1 MLKNKKGF
9 TLIELLA
16 TIVILGIIMIVA
28 VPNVTGIIYR
38 NRSNTYVEDAK
49 KMVTL
54 ADYAIRG
61 NNNKI
66 VKPATDHCIVFSL
79 QYLDNAEFE
88 EPPNGGKYQ
97 KMKSFV
103 LVKKEGT
110 KLVYYAQIVEEFKST
125 YRGVSFTTSSSLNQE
140 GASNN
145 LVGNFKTSVMSS
157 EIPIPASANSLT
169 TNEKDAILKYVQK
182 FKASFTCDVDAAYVE

>member
-16 TIVILGIIMIVA
+16 TIVILGIIMVIA

-38 NRSNTYVEDAK
+38 NRANTYIEDAK

-61 NNNKI
+61 SNNKI
-66 VKPATDHCIVFSL
+66 TKPADGHCIAFSL

-88 EPPNGGKYQ
+88 EPPNGGDYQ
-97 KMKSFV
+97 KNDSFV
-103 LVKKEGT
+103 VVKKEGS
-110 KLVYYAQIVEEFKST
+110 KLVYYAQIVELYKST

-140 GASNN
+140 GAANS
-145 LVGNFKTSVMSS
+145 LVGNFDAGNMTGLPSATDKVLDYVDKFTDNASS
-157 EIPIPASANSLT
+157 FVTDTEP
-169 TNEKDAILKYVQK
+169 
-182 FKASFTCDVDAAYVE
+182 SFTCTFDAVYGE

>member
-1 MLKNKKGF
+1 M
-9 TLIELLA
+9 IELLA

-38 NRSNTYVEDAK
+38 NRANTYVEDAK

-61 NNNKI
+61 SNNKI
-66 VKPATDHCIVFSL
+66 TRPADGHCIAFSL
-79 QYLDNAEFE
+79 HYLDNAEFE
-88 EPPNGGKYQ
+88 EPPNGGDYQ
-97 KMKSFV
+97 KNDSFV
-103 LVKKEGT
+103 VVKKEGT

-140 GASNN
+140 GAANK
-145 LVGNFKTSVMSS
+145 LVGNFDSGNMNGL
-157 EIPIPASANSLT
+157 PSATGEVLNYVNQFT
-169 TNEKDAILKYVQK
+169 DNEP
-182 FKASFTCDVDAAYVE
+182 SFTCTFDAVYVE

>member
-1 MLKNKKGF
+1 M
-9 TLIELLA
+9 IELLA

-61 NNNKI
+61 SNNKI
-66 VKPATDHCIVFSL
+66 VKPADGHCIAFSL

-88 EPPNGGKYQ
+88 EPPNGGDYQ
-97 KMKSFV
+97 KKRLFCSS
-103 LVKKEGT
+103 KKRR
-110 KLVYYAQIVEEFKST
+110 Y
-125 YRGVSFTTSSSLNQE
+125 
-140 GASNN
+140 
-145 LVGNFKTSVMSS
+145 
-157 EIPIPASANSLT
+157 
-169 TNEKDAILKYVQK
+169 
-182 FKASFTCDVDAAYVE
+182 

>member
-1 MLKNKKGF
+1 M
-9 TLIELLA
+9 IELLA

-38 NRSNTYVEDAK
+38 NRANTYVEDAK

-61 NNNKI
+61 SNNKI
-66 VKPATDHCIVFSL
+66 VKPADGHCIAFSL

-88 EPPNGGKYQ
+88 EPPNGGDYQ
-97 KMKSFV
+97 KNDSFV
-103 LVKKEGT
+103 VVKKEGT
-110 KLVYYAQIVEEFKST
+110 KLVYYAQIVELYKST

-140 GASNN
+140 GAANV
-145 LVGNFKTSVMSS
+145 LVDNFDSLNITGL
-157 EIPIPASANSLT
+157 PSAT
-169 TNEKDAILKYVQK
+169 GDVLKYVK
-182 FKASFTCDVDAAYVE
+182 NFEPSFTCTFDAVYGE

>member
-16 TIVILGIIMIVA
+16 TIVILGIIMVVA
-28 VPNVTGIIYR
+28 VPNVTGIIYK
-38 NRSNTYVEDAK
+38 NRANTYVEDAK

-66 VKPATDHCIVFSL
+66 VKPAADHCIVFSL

-88 EPPNGGKYQ
+88 EPPNGGDYQ
-97 KMKSFV
+97 KNDSFV
-103 LVKKEGT
+103 VVKKEGT
-110 KLVYYAQIVEEFKST
+110 KLVYYAQIVEKFKST

-140 GASNN
+140 GAANK
-145 LVGNFKTSVMSS
+145 LVGNFDSGNITGL
-157 EIPIPASANSLT
+157 PSATGEVLNYVKKFT
-169 TNEKDAILKYVQK
+169 DNEP
-182 FKASFTCDVDAAYVE
+182 SFTCTFDAVYAE

>member
-1 MLKNKKGF
+1 MLKNRKGF

-38 NRSNTYVEDAK
+38 NRANTYVEDAK

-61 NNNKI
+61 SNNKI
-66 VKPATDHCIVFSL
+66 TKPADGHCIAFSL

-88 EPPNGGKYQ
+88 EPPNGGDYQ
-97 KMKSFV
+97 KNDSFV
-103 LVKKEGT
+103 VVKKEGT

-140 GASNN
+140 GAANK
-145 LVGNFKTSVMSS
+145 LVGNFDSGNITGL
-157 EIPIPASANSLT
+157 PSATGDVLN
-169 TNEKDAILKYVQK
+169 YVQK
-182 FKASFTCDVDAAYVE
+182 FTDNEPSFTCTFDAVYAE

>member
-16 TIVILGIIMIVA
+16 TIVILGIIMVIA

-38 NRSNTYVEDAK
+38 NRANTYIEDAK
-49 KMVTL
+49 KLVTL

-61 NNNKI
+61 SNNKI
-66 VKPATDHCIVFSL
+66 VKPADGHCIALSL

-88 EPPNGGKYQ
+88 EPPNGGDYQ
-97 KMKSFV
+97 KNDSFV
-103 LVKKEGT
+103 VVKKDGS
-110 KLVYYAQIVEEFKST
+110 KLVYYAQIVELYKST

-140 GASNN
+140 GAANS
-145 LVGNFKTSVMSS
+145 LVGNFD
-157 EIPIPASANSLT
+157 ASNITGLPSATDKVL
-169 TNEKDAILKYVQK
+169 DYVNQ
-182 FKASFTCDVDAAYVE
+182 FVDTASPFTCTFDAVYGE

>member
-38 NRSNTYVEDAK
+38 NRANTYVEDAK

-61 NNNKI
+61 SNNKI
-66 VKPATDHCIVFSL
+66 TKPADGHCIAFSL

-88 EPPNGGKYQ
+88 EPPNGGDYQ
-97 KMKSFV
+97 KNDSFV
-103 LVKKEGT
+103 VVKKKGS

-140 GASNN
+140 GAANK
-145 LVGNFKTSVMSS
+145 LVGNFDASNMGGLPSAADDVLNYVNKFTDNASS
-157 EIPIPASANSLT
+157 FVT
-169 TNEKDAILKYVQK
+169 DAEP
-182 FKASFTCDVDAAYVE
+182 SFTCTFDAVYVE

>member
-16 TIVILGIIMIVA
+16 TIVILGIIMVIA

-38 NRSNTYVEDAK
+38 NRANTYIEDAK

-61 NNNKI
+61 SNNKI
-66 VKPATDHCIVFSL
+66 TKPADGHCIAFSL

-88 EPPNGGKYQ
+88 DPPNGGDYQ
-97 KMKSFV
+97 KNDSFV
-103 LVKKEGT
+103 VVKKEGS
-110 KLVYYAQIVEEFKST
+110 KLVYYAQIVEKFKDT

-140 GASNN
+140 GAANTLIYNFSS
-145 LVGNFKTSVMSS
+145 GNMTGLPS
-157 EIPIPASANSLT
+157 T
-169 TNEKDAILKYVQK
+169 TGDVLDYVSQFNENVS
-182 FKASFTCDVDAAYVE
+182 SFTCVVDAVYGE

>member
-28 VPNVTGIIYR
+28 VPNVTGIIYK
-38 NRSNTYVEDAK
+38 NRANTYIEDAK

-66 VKPATDHCIVFSL
+66 VKPAADHCIAFSL

-88 EPPNGGKYQ
+88 EPPNGGDYQ
-97 KMKSFV
+97 KNDSFV
-103 LVKKEGT
+103 VVKKEGT
-110 KLVYYAQIVEEFKST
+110 KLVYYAQIVEDLKKTHT
-125 YRGVSFTTSSSLNQE
+125 YRGVSFTKSSNLNQE
-140 GASNN
+140 GAANS
-145 LVGNFKTSVMSS
+145 LVGNFDSGNITGL
-157 EIPIPASANSLT
+157 PSATGEVLNYVKQFT
-169 TNEKDAILKYVQK
+169 DNEP
-182 FKASFTCDVDAAYVE
+182 SFTCTFDAVYVE